1 MHGSWQLFP
10 GNGYAMCSIHPSKCS
25 PPKWDQ
31 QPRHLH
37 QWCPR
42 RHRVQRWCWETH
54 WLACWGLH
62 GAHTSFIFR
71 GPYGFT
77 QTTAGHMLMKTS
89 SAFLIMASHESH
101 NFWQLAPFSYGCF
114 SSSPTQSPPVRWSIK
129 VSKEM
134 LIDLLPYHPSLKWLT
149 ASFILHTLQS
159 ASSIQ
164 HDFFL

>member
-1 MHGSWQLFP
+1 MLRNALISMLTT
-10 GNGYAMCSIHPSKCS
+10 S
-25 PPKWDQ
+25 
-31 QPRHLH
+31 
-37 QWCPR
+37 
-42 RHRVQRWCWETH
+42 
-54 WLACWGLH
+54 H

-164 HDFFL
+164 HDFFLQPRKVQLTGGCGTIWRCP